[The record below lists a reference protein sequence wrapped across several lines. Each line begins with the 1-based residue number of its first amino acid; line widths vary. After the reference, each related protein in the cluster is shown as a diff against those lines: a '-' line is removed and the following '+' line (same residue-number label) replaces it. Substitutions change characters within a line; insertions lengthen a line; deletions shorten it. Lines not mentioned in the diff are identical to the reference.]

1 MKIQSTISATPYG
14 QPGTFRGYVTFSN
27 PTLAGYAWPLCE
39 IRGSQPGPH
48 LYVTAG
54 VHVNEVSAMEAAVR
68 LQSLFDPQN
77 MRGTV
82 SIIPLVNQPAYG
94 KFTEY
99 LCPVDGRNINFTFP
113 GNPEGT
119 FSEALCDALQNEW
132 AADADCY
139 IDLHGG
145 DLRENV
151 SKFVMF
157 QPTGDAEADAFKEK
171 LARCFDAEIVMAL
184 PQSLLQAPGRPPTG
198 FARHGRVSI
207 MSEAGANGIRD
218 EVSIAYH
225 VGGVLNIAGALGI
238 IDRQPHFERARVAC
252 RDYLWVESPVGGEFS
267 PLIEPG
273 ERVTAGQDLGPIH
286 DLFGQHVGN
295 VRSPADG
302 LILWRMTHST
312 AVAGEPILAVAVPA
326 S

>member
-1 MKIQSTISATPYG
+1 MKIESVVGATPYG
-14 QPGTFRGYVTFSN
+14 EPGIFRGYVSFSN
-27 PTLAGYAWPLCE
+27 PTLAGSIWPLCE
-39 IRGSQPGPH
+39 IRGHLPGPR
-48 LYVTAG
+48 LCVTAG

-68 LQSLFDPQN
+68 LQSLFDPQT

-94 KFTEY
+94 KFSEY
-99 LCPVDGRNINFTFP
+99 VCPTDGKNINFTFP
-113 GNPEGT
+113 GNPEGS

-132 AADADCY
+132 AEGADCY

-157 QPTGDAEADAFKEK
+157 QPTGDAQNDAFKER

-184 PQSLLQAPGRPPTG
+184 PLSLIEAPGRPPTG
-198 FARHGRVSI
+198 FARQGRVSI

-225 VGGVLNIAGALGI
+225 VGGVLNIAGVLGI
-238 IDRQPHFERARVAC
+238 IDREPFFERARILC
-252 RDYLWVESPVGGEFS
+252 RDYLWVESPVAGEFS

-273 ERVTAGQDLGPIH
+273 DRVTAGQDLGPIL
-286 DLFGQHVGN
+286 DLFGQQIGN
-295 VRSPADG
+295 VRSPSDG
-302 LILWRMTHST
+302 LVLWRMTHPT
-312 AVAGEPILAVAVPA
+312 AVAGSPILAVAVPA
-326 S
+326 